1 MVACYLILLVLDR
14 QKSVPAGISLNMQD
28 VTYKE
33 KEKVTESLANKINN
47 LIDIKSKLSSISD
60 HDPQLL
66 GYIQRKLVPPALPN
80 TKLIL
85 AKEIHSGQ
93 VKTSIIHYRTHKHVP
108 R

>member
-1 MVACYLILLVLDR
+1 MLDR

-60 HDPQLL
+60 HQGRHCPTLA
-66 GYIQRKLVPPALPN
+66 GMARVETPVVLP
-80 TKLIL
+80 I
-85 AKEIHSGQ
+85 
-93 VKTSIIHYRTHKHVP
+93 R
-108 R
+108 